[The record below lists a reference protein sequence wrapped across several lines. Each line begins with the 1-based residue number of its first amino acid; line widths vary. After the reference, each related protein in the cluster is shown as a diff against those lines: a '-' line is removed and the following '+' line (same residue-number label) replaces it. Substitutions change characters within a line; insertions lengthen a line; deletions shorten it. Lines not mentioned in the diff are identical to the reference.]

1 MAVAQ
6 GLRNE
11 GRFRGANVLVSESE
25 PYSDSDWGSEMMDGS
40 KRGQEPRRKSS
51 EGRAAKC
58 VAVNRKNGMKRR
70 RNVKR
75 PESVELNSQGCI
87 TLKKR
92 GRKDKGGSG
101 RRMDTG
107 TVLVFLVC
115 ARLLTLKIQAFSAKE
130 RERHRVG
137 ESIMKTVWDPGRISG
152 DKREEME

>member
-11 GRFRGANVLVSESE
+11 GRFRGANVLVCESE
-25 PYSDSDWGSEMMDGS
+25 PRSDSDWGSEMMDGS

-87 TLKKR
+87 TLRR
-92 GRKDKGGSG
+92 GVEKIKEGVVGGWILG
-101 RRMDTG
+101 
-107 TVLVFLVC
+107 LCWYFWYALIC
-115 ARLLTLKIQAFSAKE
+115 
-130 RERHRVG
+130 
-137 ESIMKTVWDPGRISG
+137 
-152 DKREEME
+152 

>member
-1 MAVAQ
+1 
-6 GLRNE
+6 
-11 GRFRGANVLVSESE
+11 
-25 PYSDSDWGSEMMDGS
+25 MMDGS

-92 GRKDKGGSG
+92 GRNDKGGSG

-115 ARLLTLKIQAFSAKE
+115 ARLLTLKIQAFSAIE
-130 RERHRVG
+130 RER
-137 ESIMKTVWDPGRISG
+137 G
-152 DKREEME
+152 DTEWERAS